1 MNRQGGNHRPNG
13 HETHNGHDRRDAH
26 GEGHD
31 HEGQGHHEGHE
42 AIARLEHEIDDIRN
56 NLGGL
61 VGELDRRRRRAFNFR
76 LQLRENTVP
85 MIVGGVVLLGLVG
98 GAIALVVSRR
108 RRARS
113 LSVRAR
119 AFVARARGVRQAVRR
134 AAVHPE
140 RVARAGKNGV
150 VDERNFMQRIV
161 EAGALAGA
169 GMAGRQL
176 ATRAFKP

>member
-42 AIARLEHEIDDIRN
+42 
-56 NLGGL
+56 
-61 VGELDRRRRRAFNFR
+61 
-76 LQLRENTVP
+76 
-85 MIVGGVVLLGLVG
+85 
-98 GAIALVVSRR
+98 AIALVVSRR